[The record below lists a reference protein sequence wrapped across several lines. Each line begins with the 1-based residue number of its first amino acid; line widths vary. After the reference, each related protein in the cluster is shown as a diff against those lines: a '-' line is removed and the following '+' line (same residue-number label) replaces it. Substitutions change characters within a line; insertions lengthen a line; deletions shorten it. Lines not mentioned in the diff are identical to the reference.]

1 MPWASGIHYGVVFAL
16 RFLMGFFG
24 VSYLLNYLSLIH
36 YYSFIL
42 NFYLLNYLLEL
53 NYLSLINYYSFIE
66 LFTTEDS
73 FIKVYIKFLL

>member
-24 VSYLLNYLSLIH
+24 VSYLLNYLSLIN
-36 YYSFIL
+36 YYSFI
-42 NFYLLNYLLEL
+42 
-53 NYLSLINYYSFIE
+53 FIE

-73 FIKVYIKFLL
+73 FIKMYIKFLL